1 MNAAAPGTV
10 ITNMTRELL
19 ATDEGKAMVDK
30 NVPMPLNYDSEAVVV
45 ARLLLWLTSDENKTP
60 TSPAKPSTAMAVPR
74 RRCEG
79 ITSGAR
85 SGSRVWRRTLLPTG
99 SEVAQHLRA

>member
-60 TSPAKPSTAMAVPR
+60 
-74 RRCEG
+74 
-79 ITSGAR
+79 ITGQTIYCDGGAET
-85 SGSRVWRRTLLPTG
+85 TLRG
-99 SEVAQHLRA
+99 DNIWS